1 MNFAKAENYWPT
13 FRSNEQATAL
23 KEYQIKLYKDKKE
36 AVNYLER
43 IKRRQ
48 LLDMG
53 NWFVEVDARC
63 VVPQW
68 NSKINWTVLL
78 RNSIIVLFKKH
89 IKGVHRENV
98 SNLNKLITAVSNL
111 I

>member
-1 MNFAKAENYWPT
+1 MNLNNHHHKKKKKKKRWTLMNFAKAENYWPT
-13 FRSNEQATAL
+13 FKSNEQATAL

-53 NWFVEVDARC
+53 N
-63 VVPQW
+63 
-68 NSKINWTVLL
+68 
-78 RNSIIVLFKKH
+78 
-89 IKGVHRENV
+89 
-98 SNLNKLITAVSNL
+98 
-111 I
+111 